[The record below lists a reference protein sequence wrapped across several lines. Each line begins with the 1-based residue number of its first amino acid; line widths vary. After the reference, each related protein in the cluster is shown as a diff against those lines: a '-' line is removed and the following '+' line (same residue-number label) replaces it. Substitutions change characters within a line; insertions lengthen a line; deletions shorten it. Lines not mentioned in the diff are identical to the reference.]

1 MIYLHNRI
9 PFWQQEGSHKTST
22 RTFCFLLSRS
32 PASVPNSRPT
42 TPQVGCSVQSTGA
55 AAFRG
60 PCAPHQSTPGEKA
73 AGADGKNLHTD
84 SKHNTWAVKADCSKF
99 NKLLISHQCKSAAKH
114 THTHTHSKAQI
125 FKSHWME
132 PTRLRNQGFCT
143 WPSASEFLPR
153 QCYFHLQGEAPS
165 CLLRGLLCRST
176 PVTLHH
182 PWPGMTVSSP
192 ACHLAPLEGH
202 ARGQGPLLRES
213 CPLCRLMS

>member
-42 TPQVGCSVQSTGA
+42 TPQVGCSVQSTSA

-114 THTHTHSKAQI
+114 THTHTLKHKSSRATGWNQLVSETKAFALGPLPQSSFHGNVI
-125 FKSHWME
+125 STFRV
-132 PTRLRNQGFCT
+132 RL
-143 WPSASEFLPR
+143 
-153 QCYFHLQGEAPS
+153 
-165 CLLRGLLCRST
+165 
-176 PVTLHH
+176 
-182 PWPGMTVSSP
+182 
-192 ACHLAPLEGH
+192 HLAYSEASSAGALLWRCTTPGLEW
-202 ARGQGPLLRES
+202 
-213 CPLCRLMS
+213 LC